1 MNTFGTFLYIFSF
14 KSTEMS
20 FSSEFQKIETK
31 HIIYIFKLN
40 TKKYDQTLLLLS
52 SKNTKNDSKLKKKI
66 IFVIFTIRQ
75 YYILFKEVFSK

>member
-1 MNTFGTFLYIFSF
+1 MN
-14 KSTEMS
+14 K
-20 FSSEFQKIETK
+20 FQKIETK

-66 IFVIFTIRQ
+66 IFVI
-75 YYILFKEVFSK
+75 YILF